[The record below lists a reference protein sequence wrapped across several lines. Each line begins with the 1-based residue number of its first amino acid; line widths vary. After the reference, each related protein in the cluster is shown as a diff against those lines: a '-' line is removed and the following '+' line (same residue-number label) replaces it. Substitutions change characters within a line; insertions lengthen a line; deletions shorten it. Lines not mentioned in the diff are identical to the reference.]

1 MSTYNWRKSSY
12 IGNAGNCVNVAADRD
27 GTVRIRESD
36 TPDVKLAASSATFG
50 AFIRAVKADAF
61 GGSPQT
67 EPAGPRTPH
76 PLKKRLT

>member
-50 AFIRAVKADAF
+50 PSYAPSR
-61 GGSPQT
+61 QT
-67 EPAGPRTPH
+67 PSAARRRLSQQAPGHPTP
-76 PLKKRLT
+76 